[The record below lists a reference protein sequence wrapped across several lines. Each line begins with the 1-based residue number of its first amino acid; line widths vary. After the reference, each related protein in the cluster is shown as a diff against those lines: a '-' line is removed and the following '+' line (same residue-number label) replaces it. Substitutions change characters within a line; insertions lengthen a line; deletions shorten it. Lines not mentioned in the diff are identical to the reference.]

1 MVKKFFK
8 RVMLYDRRTGNVKKV
23 ACVCGVLVGF
33 GATCFAQGK
42 SDFDTSAVTGKLSG
56 FIGAIAT
63 ILKIVTGGMVL
74 IGGFSVGSAYMND
87 KQNAP
92 DTLKK
97 WIIGIGISFCA
108 TAFATMASKN
118 MEDKVSIN

>member
-1 MVKKFFK
+1 MIKRFFK
-8 RVMLYDRRTGNVKKV
+8 KVMLYDRRTGNVKKV
-23 ACVCGVLVGF
+23 VCVCGVLFGF
-33 GATCFAQGK
+33 GFSCFADDNFKIGTLTTRLQN
-42 SDFDTSAVTGKLSG
+42 
-56 FIGAIAT
+56 FIDVIAT
-63 ILKIVTGGMVL
+63 VLKIVTGGLVL

-108 TAFATMASKN
+108 TAFATAAASS
-118 MEDKVSIN
+118 MGDSVSTTAN

>member
-1 MVKKFFK
+1 MVKNFLKK
-8 RVMLYDRRTGNVKKV
+8 VMSYDVRTGNFKKV
-23 ACVCGVLVGF
+23 ACICGVLF
-33 GATCFAQGK
+33 GLGVNCFAAG
-42 SDFDTSAVTGKLSG
+42 DTFNTTAVTSKLQG
-56 FIGAIAT
+56 FINAIAT

-97 WIIGIGISFCA
+97 WVIGIGISFCA
-108 TAFATMASKN
+108 TAFASMAASN
-118 MEDKVSIN
+118 MSDNVSTTN

>member
-1 MVKKFFK
+1 MVKKFLK
-8 RVMLYDRRTGNVKKV
+8 RMMSYDMRTGNMKKAV
-23 ACVCGVLVGF
+23 CVCGVLFGF
-33 GATCFAQGK
+33 VLSCFAADEFKIGTLTTRLQN
-42 SDFDTSAVTGKLSG
+42 
-56 FIGAIAT
+56 FIDVIAT
-63 ILKIVTGGMVL
+63 VLKIVTGGLVL

-108 TAFATMASKN
+108 TAFATAASSS
-118 MEDKVSIN
+118 MGDSVSTTAN